1 MGRQA
6 VARNGLWQEAAYRGF
21 SICPRIPTMIRE
33 VAVQAFHRQAAWFLC
48 SPRGAEVDL
57 LPR

>member
-33 VAVQAFHRQAAWFLC
+33 AAVQAFHRQAA
-48 SPRGAEVDL
+48 
-57 LPR
+57 